1 MIKTDHRYNLKHE
14 SLLALLMSKMTLL
27 KSGTAEGSSR
37 ETLQLDT
44 KVMLG
49 LHHAMKTNADDEDV
63 TKLRKG
69 FIEKL
74 EKD

>member
-1 MIKTDHRYNLKHE
+1 
-14 SLLALLMSKMTLL
+14 MSKMTLL
-27 KSGTAEGSSR
+27 KSSTAEGSSK

-49 LHHAMKTNADDEDV
+49 LHHAMKANADDEDV

-74 EKD
+74 KKD